1 VERPIAALAILIGV
15 LALSLT
21 VVSYRERQRTG
32 TEDEPG
38 SAAEVLSRQL
48 GRVERS
54 RIGLDGSVK
63 ELETKVSALEKALA
77 GMGRAS
83 PLDEANLGKL
93 CDEAIRAKKLPMEG
107 DKPEPQ
113 KDAGAGEKKAK
124 EDKKGAGEEKKEKA
138 KEQKKEAKKAGV
150 EAKGEPTALGKLH
163 NTWRQGLKGAGVNAE
178 KMEQVVELLELE
190 RKSMLDVLRKHRGD
204 REAFKA
210 ARAKAIA
217 ETDQRVARAV
227 GPDDHK
233 KYMGWRRGAARPE
246 KAK

>member
-15 LALSLT
+15 LALSIT

-32 TEDEPG
+32 TEGEPG
-38 SAAEVLSRQL
+38 SAAEVMSRQL

-77 GMGRAS
+77 GMGPSS

-107 DKPEPQ
+107 DKPEPP

-124 EDKKGAGEEKKEKA
+124 EKKGIGEDKKEK
-138 KEQKKEAKKAGV
+138 EQKEEAKKAGV
-150 EAKGEPTALGKLH
+150 EAKGAPTAIEKLH
-163 NTWRQGLKGAGVNAE
+163 NTWRQGLKGAGVNAG

-217 ETDQRVARAV
+217 ETDERVARAV